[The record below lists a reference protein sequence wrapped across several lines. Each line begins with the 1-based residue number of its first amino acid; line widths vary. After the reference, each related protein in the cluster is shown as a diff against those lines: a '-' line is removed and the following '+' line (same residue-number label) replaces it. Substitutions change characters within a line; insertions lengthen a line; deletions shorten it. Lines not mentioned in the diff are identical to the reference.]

1 MDKKFNSFKQ
11 QQCSASTGYW
21 VSYDS
26 EEYETTTI
34 IDISFC
40 DVHISRSV
48 SDDVY
53 DVVVVNAYLLFFS
66 DNNRIR

>member
-1 MDKKFNSFKQ
+1 M
-11 QQCSASTGYW
+11 
-21 VSYDS
+21 SYDS